1 MGNSLI
7 ELNTRDCNE
16 TIKKLYKLQEA
27 PEKVCKA
34 VVSDFKARAP
44 SWIAAEVTKVYTIN
58 KKEISPSKTGN
69 GSKAGNISV
78 RGRKISD
85 VAIIYSGRLLTP
97 THFKMSPKQSSNGGY
112 TLKVEVIKGYKKTWD
127 KVKKLTKKQLKNV
140 GKNFTRQGTQNSSKS
155 PKMLMHTGNRTSDGT
170 NYIPFQ
176 RVSLRRNDIQALKT
190 VSVPQMVSNEKVSQ
204 GIDAS
209 ITTNMTKRLDQQM
222 KRYGYE

>member
-7 ELNTRDCNE
+7 ELNTRACNE

-34 VVSDFKARAP
+34 VVSDFKTRAP

-58 KKEISPSKTGN
+58 KKEIAPSKTGN
-69 GSKAGNISV
+69 GSKAGSISV

-112 TLKVEVIKGYKKTWD
+112 TLKVEVVKGQKKTWG
-127 KVKKLTKKQLKNV
+127 KVKKLTKKQRKNV

-155 PKMLMHTGNRTSDGT
+155 PKMLMSTGNRTSDGT

-176 RVSLRRNDIQALKT
+176 RVSQRRNDIQALKT

-209 ITTNMTKRLDQQM
+209 ITTNMTKRLEQQM
-222 KRYGYE
+222 RRYGYE